1 MDHLTETSPE
11 IHPKKKFLERSQT
24 TDILVGLLL
33 VAVLALAAYLRFTGI
48 NWDELTHLHP
58 DERFL
63 TMVETSIK
71 PPSSI
76 GEYFNTDI
84 SPLNPHNVGHGF
96 FVYGTLPIFLVRFVA
111 EWVGKTGYDEVQ
123 LVGRTLSGVFDLISI
138 MLIFLIGERLYSRR
152 VGLLAALFLS
162 LSVLLIQHAH
172 YFVVDPIANTF
183 ILAGLYFAVRVF
195 DTGRLLDYVLFGAV
209 LGMAVAS
216 KISAVPIAGVLVL
229 AAGARFI
236 QTPAEERQGAALHTV
251 AYLGAAAVLSLV
263 VFRIFQPYAF
273 SGPSIFGIGLNPKWL
288 ANMAEIRNQQGGNTD
303 APYALQWANRTPIL
317 FSLKNML
324 LWGMGLPLGVL
335 AWLGWAWALVQMLK
349 GRWHRHFIPVVWT
362 GAFFLWQ
369 STGFT
374 QAMRYQLP
382 IYPTLALMASW
393 GLWEAW
399 GLATRVAQG
408 WRRIAQVAVAVTGI
422 GAVLLTLVWAL
433 AFQSIY
439 TEPFTRAEAS
449 RWIYANIPG
458 IVSLVVDDGGESTL
472 EVLPMPED
480 FLLGEGESHVVKID
494 TNLEGEIRALVVPYI
509 SLQEGEPSNAEVTF
523 RLFHDPADSAPLATA
538 SFSGALSMDEEIPL
552 ELSFNQSVPLDPE
565 TPLFLRIDNTGN
577 APVKMRGSVIVHE
590 TTWDDGLPWGIDGK
604 GLGGRYGTRN
614 LELYWPDEQDEDQNG
629 VSDKLE
635 RIADFF
641 EQGDYLTI
649 SSNRQYGTIPRVPTR
664 YPLTAAYYR
673 ALLGCPAPLDILK
686 CAQEA
691 QPGEIQGELG
701 YSLYKVYES
710 NPRLG
715 PLEIKD
721 QLAEEAFTVYD
732 HPKVLIFKKDDSFSR
747 ERVVELLSTVDV
759 SKAVHVLPRDAGE
772 PPKDLL
778 LPEDRW
784 EAQQQEGTWSELFSR
799 DGFIR
804 SSGILTAILW
814 WVTIGVIGILL
825 YPITRV
831 AFKGLYD
838 GGFPLAR
845 LCALLLLAWGV
856 WFLGSLGVSV
866 TIPQILLVL
875 LLLTAISLLFG
886 YRDLEEI
893 KRFFRENRREILI
906 IEGIAIGFFLLD
918 LIIRIANPD
927 LWHPA
932 KGGEKPMDLAY
943 LNAVLKSSTF
953 PPYDPWFAGGY
964 INYYYYG
971 FVIVGVPVK
980 LLGIPPTTAY
990 NLIIPTLFSL
1000 LALGAYSVA
1009 YNLVAVSKRS
1019 LMRWRIASPRLAGI
1033 SAAFILVVL
1042 GNLGTARMFYEGF
1055 KQMGTVPGTETSTFV
1070 VGATQ
1075 AARGVGEYLTRSD
1088 QMPYPLDQWYWN
1100 PSRVITPGEGEV
1112 GPITE
1117 FPFFTFLYGD
1127 LHAHM
1132 INRPITLL
1140 ALAWG
1145 IAWLISAEKRK
1156 PRRWIDV
1163 VAAFVIGGVVYGAL
1177 RPTNTWD
1184 FPVYWVLG
1192 VAALL
1197 YGVRLKHRELGW
1209 KQILEA
1215 VLSIAALIG
1224 LAQLLYQPFYAWYG
1238 QGYVSADLWKGSL
1251 TPLKDYLTVHGLFL
1265 FVLISWMTL
1274 ETRAWMEET
1283 PLTALKRFR
1292 PYMGLIGAGVLL
1304 FFAGVGLMLGLG
1316 YAVVLFVIPLG
1327 TWSLIL
1333 LFRPGMPVGK
1343 QVALVMVGV
1352 GLALTFGVE
1361 IFVIR
1366 GDISR
1371 MNTVFKFYLEVW
1383 ELFSLATGAAIAWL
1397 IADFPEWK
1405 PNTRRVW
1412 GLLLGILIFSAAL
1425 YPLLASIAKIR
1436 DRMAPSAPA
1445 ALDGMEFMPYVTDY
1459 GELGKQ
1465 IDFGEDYDAILWM
1478 QENIEGSPVI
1488 VEANVPEYRWGSRIT
1503 NYTGL
1508 PSVLGWRWHQTQQR
1522 ISAVNN
1528 GVDTRLFD
1536 ITNFYLTQSVDEALQ
1551 FLAAY
1556 DVKYIIVG
1564 GLERAYYDQVF
1575 PCRPD
1580 LEGTGVTCDLR
1591 GWPMGMPTSFDVP
1604 PAECESMDPSNDDSA
1619 LRCSPNGFAKF
1630 SDLEATGLIKTVYE
1644 GGNTTIYEVVK

>member
-1 MDHLTETSPE
+1 MEYPHETSPE
-11 IHPKKKFLERSQT
+11 IPTKKDLPKRSQT

-33 VAVLALAAYLRFTGI
+33 VAILGLAAYLRFTGI
-48 NWDELTHLHP
+48 NWDEFTHLHP

-71 PPSSI
+71 PPSSV
-76 GEYFNTDI
+76 GEYFNTDL

-123 LVGRTLSGVFDLISI
+123 LVGRALSGVFDLISI
-138 MLIFLIGERLYSRR
+138 LLVYLIGERLYSRR
-152 VGLLAALFLS
+152 VGVLAALFLS

-183 ILAGLYFAVRVF
+183 ILAGLYFAVRVL
-195 DTGRLLDYVLFGAV
+195 DTGKLLDYALFGV
-209 LGMAVAS
+209 ILGMAVAS
-216 KISAVPIAGVLVL
+216 KISAAPIAGVLVL

-236 QTPAEERQGAALHTV
+236 QTPAEERQRAAFQTF
-251 AYLGAAAVLSLV
+251 AFLGAAAVLSLV

-273 SGPSIFGIGLNPKWL
+273 SGPSIFGISLNPKWL
-288 ANMAEIRNQQGGNTD
+288 GNMAEIRNQQGGNTD
-303 APYALQWANRTPIL
+303 APYALQWANRTPVL
-317 FSLKNML
+317 FSLRNMVI
-324 LWGMGLPLGVL
+324 WGLGVPLGVL
-335 AWLGWAWALVQMLK
+335 GWLGWAWALVQMVR
-349 GRWHRHFIPVVWT
+349 GRWQRHLIPVVWT
-362 GAFFLWQ
+362 GAFFIWQ

-399 GLATRVAQG
+399 DLAKRVARR
-408 WRRIAQVAVAVTGI
+408 WRRIVQVAVAVVGI
-422 GAVLLTLVWAL
+422 GAVLLTLAWAL

-439 TEPFTRAEAS
+439 TEPFTRAAAS
-449 RWIYANIPG
+449 RWIYTNIPG
-458 IVSLVVDDGGESTL
+458 IVNLVVDDGGETKL
-472 EVLPMPED
+472 EVLPMPQD
-480 FLLGEGESHVVKID
+480 FLLEAGGSHIVQVN
-494 TNLEGEIRALVVPYI
+494 TNLEGEIRELTVPYL
-509 SLQEGEPSNAEVTF
+509 SLQEGESSDAEITF
-523 RLFHDPADSAPLATA
+523 RLYHDPADLVPLATA
-538 SFSGALSMDEEIPL
+538 SFLGPLSAVEEIPL
-552 ELSFNQSVPLDPE
+552 DLSFDRSVPVDSE
-565 TPLFLRIDNTGN
+565 TTLFLKIDNTGN
-577 APVKMRGSVIVHE
+577 ASIKLRGSVIVHE

-629 VSDKLE
+629 ISDKLE

-641 EQGDYLTI
+641 DEGDYLTI
-649 SSNRQYGTIPRVPTR
+649 SSNRQYGTIPRVPSR
-664 YPLTAAYYR
+664 YPLTTAYYR
-673 ALLGCPAPLDILK
+673 ALLGCPEPLDILK
-686 CAQEA
+686 CAEDA

-701 YSLYKVYES
+701 YSLFKVYES
-710 NPRLG
+710 NPSLG
-715 PLEIKD
+715 PFEISD
-721 QLAEEAFTVYD
+721 QRAEEAFTVYD

-747 ERVVELLSTVDV
+747 ERVMELLSTVD
-759 SKAVHVLPRDAGE
+759 AFEATHVLPKDVGE

-778 LPEDRW
+778 LSENRW

-799 DGFIR
+799 DGLIH
-804 SSGILTAILW
+804 SSGILTAVLW

-831 AFKGLYD
+831 AFKGLSD

-845 LCALLLLAWGV
+845 LTALLLLAWGV
-856 WFLGSLGVSV
+856 WFLGSMGVKV
-866 TIPQILLVL
+866 TVLQILLVL
-875 LLLTAISLLFG
+875 LLLMAISFLFG

-893 KRFFRENRREILI
+893 KRFFRENKREILI

-918 LIIRIANPD
+918 LIIRIGNPD

-971 FVIVGVPVK
+971 FVIVGIPVK

-1009 YNLVAVSKRS
+1009 YNLVAASKRS
-1019 LMRWRIASPRLAGI
+1019 LKNWRISSPRLAGI
-1033 SAAFILVVL
+1033 SAAIILVVL

-1055 KQMGTVPGTETSTFV
+1055 KQMGTTPGTETRTFV

-1100 PSRVITPGEGEV
+1100 PSRVITPGEGEA

-1132 INRPITLL
+1132 INRPITIL

-1145 IAWLISAEKRK
+1145 IAWLFSAEKRK
-1156 PRRWIDV
+1156 SRRWIDV
-1163 VAAFVIGGVVYGAL
+1163 AAALVVGGVVYGAL

-1197 YGVRLKHRELGW
+1197 YAVWLRYRKLGW

-1215 VLSIAALIG
+1215 VLSVAALIG
-1224 LAQLLYQPFYAWYG
+1224 LAQLLYQPYHISYG
-1238 QGYVSADLWKGSL
+1238 QGYVSADLWEGSL
-1251 TPLKDYLTVHGLFL
+1251 TPIMDYLTVHGLFL

-1283 PLTALKRFR
+1283 PLTALMRFK

-1316 YAVVLFVIPLG
+1316 YAVVLFVIPMG
-1327 TWSLIL
+1327 IWSVIL
-1333 LFRPGMPVGK
+1333 LFRPGMRVGK
-1343 QVALVMVGV
+1343 QAALVMVGV

-1361 IFVIR
+1361 IIVIR

-1397 IADFPEWK
+1397 IADLPLWK

-1412 GLLLGILIFSAAL
+1412 GLLLGILVFAAAL
-1425 YPLLASIAKIR
+1425 YPLLASIAKIK

-1445 ALDGMEFMPYVTDY
+1445 TLDGMEFMPYVTNY
-1459 GELGKQ
+1459 GEVGEQ

-1508 PSVLGWRWHQTQQR
+1508 PAVLGWRWHQTQQR
-1522 ISAVNN
+1522 ISAVNH

-1536 ITNFYLTQSVDEALQ
+1536 ITNFYLTQSVDEALE

-1556 DVKYIIVG
+1556 NVKYIIVG
-1564 GLERAYYDQVF
+1564 GLERAYYDQVS

-1580 LEGTGVTCDLR
+1580 ETGTGVTCDLR
-1591 GWPMGMPTSFDVP
+1591 GWPMGMPTAFDVH
-1604 PAECESMDPSNDDSA
+1604 PAECVPLEPDNESSA
-1619 LRCSPNGFAKF
+1619 LRCSPQ
-1630 SDLEATGLIKTVYE
+1630 GLIKFSLMEDMGLLKTVYK